1 MMAGCRQPAPITQRQ
16 TPSQDTAPAATPAA
30 TAVVPAAPRT
40 TSLSSDRL
48 NSVVDALLRT
58 QYPEGF
64 DDKHDCWKARYGEG
78 DEAMAYCM
86 RLLPASAVSE
96 AGQQVIYVAT
106 ASAANIEDDPSYGYG
121 ATDPGMF
128 DAFRVVVAPDGAT
141 TLTASGKGLDFGMA
155 GDCGCADADL
165 VALGPDVHGWVFS
178 SGGIHQGITTAS
190 HSVVAPVEG
199 TFTNVGGI
207 SRYLEEQP
215 DVEYRIAIADDHS
228 TNGWFPLTLS
238 KYRSGKELTT
248 HVVNFDQAARRY
260 VAHQPF

>member
-1 MMAGCRQPAPITQRQ
+1 MMAGCRQPAPTTQRQ

-86 RLLPASAVSE
+86 HLLPASAVSE
-96 AGQQVIYVAT
+96 AGQQVVYVAT

-178 SGGIHQGITTAS
+178 SGGTQQGITTAT
-190 HSVVAPVEG
+190 HSLVAPVG
-199 TFTNVGGI
+199 DTFRDVGGI
-207 SRYLEEQP
+207 PHYVEDQQ
-215 DVEYRIAIADDHS
+215 DVEYRLAIASDDAVD
-228 TNGWFPLTLS
+228 GWFPLTIS
-238 KYRSGKELTT
+238 KYRGDDKIASR
-248 HVVNFDQAARRY
+248 VVHFDRSAQRYLPPQA
-260 VAHQPF
+260 F